1 METTIKRILTCK
13 LTLKERREMGEQL
26 SARTIEWMQNE
37 TAKKEAAKE
46 FGDRSKKLQG
56 QMEELARAVHQGTVE
71 RDIECKWVA
80 NADTETMRLIRQD
93 TGEEISSRPMTREEK
108 EAAKIAA
115 RQAPLPFAEVSPV
128 SRQLDATAQPAPVAP
143 PYERPAGLLPGGE
156 EVIEAEFEVV
166 EGEGGAA

>member
-1 METTIKRILTCK
+1 METVIKRVLTCQ
-13 LTLKERREMGEQL
+13 LTLKERREKGEQL

-37 TAKKEAAKE
+37 QAKKDAAKE
-46 FGDRSKKLQG
+46 FGDRAKKLQA
-56 QMEELARAVHQGTVE
+56 QMEELAKAVHSGAVE
-71 RDIECKWVA
+71 RDVECRWEA
-80 NADTETMRLIRQD
+80 SNTTETMRLIRQD

-143 PYERPAGLLPGGE
+143 PYERPAGLLPGQ

-166 EGEGGAA
+166 EGEQGGAA